1 MDPYL
6 TSTGPLLYFCWTSTG
21 PLLDSEST
29 PTSLAGRDPQLPCCK
44 GPRLLSQ
51 LDTPTALAVGDPHF
65 AGFRGPPLLWLYK
78 TITSVAAVDLPPLW
92 LLEAPT
98 CLAVGDPHCFG
109 CRRPPLLWLSET
121 PTSDRRARGYRDEVA
136 LGPLG
141 AYSRCFLCWWVVSVN
156 LYWTR
161 FGPLLALRRHLY
173 ESSHRPP
180 SPLLLGLY

>member
-1 MDPYL
+1 MTSITTHLFCTTTATTTHTMALLMDPH
-6 TSTGPLLYFCWTSTG
+6 WTSTG
-21 PLLDSEST
+21 PRRAPLLDPMWALWGITQTLQGLE
-29 PTSLAGRDPQLPCCK
+29 LAAEDATKSSPVLCK
-44 GPRLLSQ
+44 RSRLLSQ

-65 AGFRGPPLLWLYK
+65 AGFRGPQLLWLYK

-141 AYSRCFLCWWVVSVN
+141 AYSRCFLCWWV
-156 LYWTR
+156 
-161 FGPLLALRRHLY
+161 GP
-173 ESSHRPP
+173 
-180 SPLLLGLY
+180 